1 MNALI
6 SVVVPVYNAQGYL
19 SDCLES
25 LTRQTHKDLEILV
38 IDDGSKD
45 ESAALCRQWEK
56 KDGRIRLIQKENGGV
71 SSARNLGLEQA
82 RGEYVAFVDADDW
95 LLPGMLKE
103 QLALLVKKRGDMI
116 LGGYKAVGEAE
127 RERFRQGCR
136 EGTPDKGR
144 TTGQGKPE
152 ADEEPCGLKVQDC
165 QEQDCQA
172 MDAERYVNRF
182 LLQGSSRCW
191 SILFSRKAIGT
202 SRFPEGLSIG
212 EDLVFLARL
221 MPGMKRILVTEGRG
235 YCYFINEKGAM
246 LSEFRPSYMDQITCW
261 ELAEKELARF
271 GEEAEENVRLCLF
284 QAALLT
290 AGKLALLEPSDMRR
304 KYGEYLN
311 RCHEAAG
318 RAWRELGGNG
328 RKRLSA
334 GYRVKGMIFLR
345 APLGYL
351 SLYHIWK
358 RRRFRT

>member
-1 MNALI
+1 M
-6 SVVVPVYNAQGYL
+6 
-19 SDCLES
+19 
-25 LTRQTHKDLEILV
+25 
-38 IDDGSKD
+38 
-45 ESAALCRQWEK
+45 
-56 KDGRIRLIQKENGGV
+56 
-71 SSARNLGLEQA
+71 
-82 RGEYVAFVDADDW
+82 
-95 LLPGMLKE
+95 
-103 QLALLVKKRGDMI
+103 
-116 LGGYKAVGEAE
+116 
-127 RERFRQGCR
+127 
-136 EGTPDKGR
+136 
-144 TTGQGKPE
+144 
-152 ADEEPCGLKVQDC
+152 
-165 QEQDCQA
+165 
-172 MDAERYVNRF
+172 
-182 LLQGSSRCW
+182 
-191 SILFSRKAIGT
+191 
-202 SRFPEGLSIG
+202 
-212 EDLVFLARL
+212 FLARL